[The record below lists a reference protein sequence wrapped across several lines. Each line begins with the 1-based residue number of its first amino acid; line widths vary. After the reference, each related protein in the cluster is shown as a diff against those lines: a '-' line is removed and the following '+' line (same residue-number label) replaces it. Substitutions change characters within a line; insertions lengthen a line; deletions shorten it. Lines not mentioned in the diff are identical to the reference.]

1 MSLEFHRLLDKIW
14 YSKINELEFIA
25 DYLRNQGG
33 VLSNL
38 LVTGCG
44 QGCRMPL
51 LSSSTVLEAGFYHS
65 TN

>member
-1 MSLEFHRLLDKIW
+1 MSLEFYRLSDKIW

-38 LVTGCG
+38 PVTRC
-44 QGCRMPL
+44 
-51 LSSSTVLEAGFYHS
+51 E
-65 TN
+65 